1 MENLKTINEL
11 SKPENIGYIS
21 TSKLK
26 QEAIKWIKELKK
38 LANVQNLADM
48 RVQAWSSESKKML
61 GAEQWECV
69 KKAEFDL
76 AYSEMKNFESQ
87 IIWIKHF
94 FNITDEDLQ

>member
-26 QEAIKWIKELKK
+26 QEAIKWLKELLNKHPK
-38 LANVQNLADM
+38 LRSYQY
-48 RVQAWSSESKKML
+48 
-61 GAEQWECV
+61 
-69 KKAEFDL
+69 DL
-76 AYSEMKNFESQ
+76 QYS
-87 IIWIKHF
+87 ITWIKRF